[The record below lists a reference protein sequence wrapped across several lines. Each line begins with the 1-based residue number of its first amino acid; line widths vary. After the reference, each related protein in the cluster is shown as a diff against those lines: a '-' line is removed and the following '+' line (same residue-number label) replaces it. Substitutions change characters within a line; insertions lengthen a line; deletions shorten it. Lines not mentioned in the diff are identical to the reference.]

1 MLLKLSMLFLKLST
15 GVLEEGSMG
24 VGGGGGISSYKQAV
38 DFPQV
43 LATLL

>member
-1 MLLKLSMLFLKLST
+1 MLLKLSMLFLKLSM

-24 VGGGGGISSYKQAV
+24 VGGGGISSYKQAV

-43 LATLL
+43 LATPL